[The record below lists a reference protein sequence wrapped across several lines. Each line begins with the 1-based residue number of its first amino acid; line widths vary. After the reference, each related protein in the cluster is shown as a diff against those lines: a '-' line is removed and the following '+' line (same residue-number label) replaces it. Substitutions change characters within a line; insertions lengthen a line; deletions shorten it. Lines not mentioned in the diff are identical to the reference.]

1 MAIQAILFRN
11 LKAIGFG
18 LVFAMTLIGH
28 AAAKEE
34 ITWGLINFA
43 PENKSRTDLAR
54 ELIQEKLSAYEHE
67 TVIATIPRIT
77 SEIKNGSPWCWV
89 GALKNSE
96 RESFSTLSIP
106 FIFTLPQQI
115 MVRKDRLPEFTGK
128 GQLSLETL
136 LQDRTLLT
144 SIARSRVY
152 SPTIDALL
160 LRYPPAQS
168 TSSIPEAIQ
177 MLLANRLDYVLE
189 DGGVAAVHAK
199 VLGQPDSLVGLP
211 FKEMSPYILGRVMCP
226 KTEWGKKVIAD
237 INAVLRAERPT
248 PRYRSIVEAF
258 HSEDENRTLRH
269 LYDDVFLKA
278 E

>member
-1 MAIQAILFRN
+1 MQAKLSKS
-11 LKAIGFG
+11 LSTIGAG
-18 LVFAMTLIGH
+18 LVLMVAIIGQVE
-28 AAAKEE
+28 AREK

-54 ELIQEKLSAYEHE
+54 ELIQEKLTAYEHE

-77 SEIKNGSPWCWV
+77 SEIRDGSPWCWV
-89 GALKNSE
+89 GALKNAE

-115 MVRKDRLPEFTGK
+115 MVRKDRLAEFTGK
-128 GQLSLETL
+128 GPLSLETL
-136 LQDRTLLT
+136 LQERTLLT
-144 SIARSRVY
+144 SIARSRAY

-160 LRYPPAQS
+160 LRYPPPQS
-168 TSSIPEAIQ
+168 HSSIPEAIQ

-189 DGGVAAVHAK
+189 DSGVAAVHAK
-199 VLGQPDSLVGLP
+199 VLGQPDSLIGLP

-226 KTEWGKKVIAD
+226 KTEWGKKVISE
-237 INAVLRAERPT
+237 INTVLRTERPT

-269 LYDDVFLKA
+269 LYGDVFLKA